1 MSMFSF
7 TSTAGLRYHVMSAE
21 ERRQSNLHN
30 LKPRRKKYDYRVAVL
45 GGSEENT
52 CQYFNCKGDYFRGLC
67 INKIRELNPFS
78 AVTSLYVRICCLWTA
93 DSEILRRSSH

>member
-1 MSMFSF
+1 MTKSMFLF

-52 CQYFNCKGDYFRGLC
+52 CQYFNCKGNFLEGC
-67 INKIRELNPFS
+67 AEIRLGNLTLS
-78 AVTSLYVRICCLWTA
+78 VL
-93 DSEILRRSSH
+93 